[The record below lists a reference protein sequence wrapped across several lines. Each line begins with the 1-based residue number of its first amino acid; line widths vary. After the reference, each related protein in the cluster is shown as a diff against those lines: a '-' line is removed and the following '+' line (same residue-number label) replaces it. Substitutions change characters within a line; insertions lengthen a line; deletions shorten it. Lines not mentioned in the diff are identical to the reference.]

1 MEVINVDAL
10 IAQGKVVT
18 VNEVDL
24 DNDYFVIAKY
34 DPRFRN
40 RTYKAT
46 DYPVYAIKADDV
58 MNAIIPPTPPVPTSL
73 TPVILKFTLDLN
85 STTDQPLVLP
95 AGNYIFQNAY
105 LTNASLAP
113 VTAAELTINT
123 NMLRVGNKLFTSND
137 SSDWLNLLFIPSNF
151 GPLVVPSCGAPPCN
165 MHVVTSGTLYAKLTT
180 AEGSVST
187 VDLYLVG
194 IKL

>member
-24 DNDYFVIAKY
+24 DNDYFVIAKF

-46 DYPVYAIKADDV
+46 DYPVYAIKAEDV
-58 MNAIIPPTPPVPTSL
+58 VNAIIPPVPPVPTSL
-73 TPVILKFTLDLN
+73 IPAILKFTLDLN
-85 STTDQPLVLP
+85 TTSDQSLVLP
-95 AGNYIFQNAY
+95 IGTFIFQNAY
-105 LTNASLAP
+105 LTNASTAP
-113 VTAAELTINT
+113 ATATELTINT
-123 NMLRVGNKLFTSND
+123 NMLRVGNKLFTSAD
-137 SSDWLNLLFIPSNF
+137 TDDWLNLLYIPDNF
-151 GPLVVPSCGAPPCN
+151 GPLIVPSCGAPPCN

-180 AEGSVST
+180 AEGSAST
-187 VDLYLVG
+187 VDLYLTG